1 MYVVRPNFFI
11 PIISI
16 LRNAAMNSLE
26 VKREP
31 DLIKMQTVDIN
42 KFEKE
47 VEDFKKDFGRNEN
60 LARRHFEEAIKR
72 IDQSI
77 DNLEK
82 TKEALLLSNKQLMHA
97 NKNFKML
104 ALDLLQKIVL
114 PYWQRKKTVKTK
126 K

>member
-1 MYVVRPNFFI
+1 
-11 PIISI
+11 
-16 LRNAAMNSLE
+16 MNSLE
-26 VKREP
+26 VKREL
-31 DLIKMQTVDIN
+31 DLIKMQSVDIN

-82 TKEALLLSNKQLMHA
+82 TKEALLLYNKQLMHA
-97 NKNFKML
+97 NKK
-104 ALDLLQKIVL
+104 LQKVSIRSL
-114 PYWQRKKTVKTK
+114 AKNSPSLLAKEKKQ
-126 K
+126 